1 MCSDKTWPLNRLQ
14 FGPPIPQS
22 EFLWFAVI
30 KIASVSSEIDHW
42 AGGNSPPNSS
52 IGIFEPPCA
61 QCTVVKQGHK
71 NVQWQNLTT
80 ESTVVKQGHTMCS
93 DKTWPRDRPKF
104 HPHFEYMR
112 STALKNHDF
121 SFILWHQK
129 SLTSTWVNF
138 HQHFQLNRVSTYQ
151 TCNAS
156 NTLTYHSKIHSGQI
170 GHSNPSLKKD
180 KS

>member
-1 MCSDKTWPLNRLQ
+1 MHIHSGQTRAHNVQWQNLTTEYTVVKQGHKMCSDKTWPLNRLK

-22 EFLWFAVI
+22 EFLWFVVV

-93 DKTWPRDRPKF
+93 DKTWPWDRPKF
-104 HPHFEYMR
+104 HPHLEYMR

-121 SFILWHQK
+121 I
-129 SLTSTWVNF
+129 
-138 HQHFQLNRVSTYQ
+138 YQ
-151 TCNAS
+151 
-156 NTLTYHSKIHSGQI
+156 YDVIDV
-170 GHSNPSLKKD
+170 P
-180 KS
+180 